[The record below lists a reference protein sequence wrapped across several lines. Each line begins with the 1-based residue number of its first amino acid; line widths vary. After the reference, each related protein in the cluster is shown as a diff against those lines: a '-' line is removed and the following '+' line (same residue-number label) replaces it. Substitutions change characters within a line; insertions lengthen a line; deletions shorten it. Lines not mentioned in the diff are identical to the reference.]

1 MKKVQQGF
9 TLIELMI
16 VVAIVG
22 ILAAVAL
29 PAYQD
34 YTARAKIAEPLA
46 LMSGAKTDLYETYA
60 ASGSF
65 PLAGSDEAD
74 ALLVM
79 LDSSKYT
86 DASSAYVLDSAGQAT
101 ITIDI
106 ANVNAEADAQ
116 DMEFVVTAGTSGL
129 TMTCRGG
136 DLSDKFRPNQC
147 RSTQVKKLTINK

>member
-46 LMSGAKTDLYETYA
+46 LMSGIKTDLYETYVA
-60 ASGSF
+60 EGAF
-65 PLAGSDEAD
+65 PAAGSQQETDLEAM
-74 ALLVM
+74 LVN
-79 LDSSKYT
+79 SGVVTAAAYT
-86 DASSAYVLDSAGQAT
+86 LVSASSATVDVTLGSINADVDGEQLQFALAAGST
-101 ITIDI
+101 
-106 ANVNAEADAQ
+106 
-116 DMEFVVTAGTSGL
+116 GL
-129 TMTCRGG
+129 SMTCAPFAAT
-136 DLSDKFRPNQC
+136 LEVKYLPSEC
-147 RSTQVKKLTINK
+147 RNSAASP

>member
-1 MKKVQQGF
+1 MKNVQQGF

-60 ASGSF
+60 AEGSF
-65 PLAGSDEAD
+65 PLATDQEALD
-74 ALLVM
+74 LEAM

-86 DASSAYVLDSAGQAT
+86 NATSDYEQTAANIAT

-106 ANVNAEADAQ
+106 DGVNATADAQ
-116 DMEFVVTAGTSGL
+116 DMVFIVTASSSGL
-129 TMTCRGG
+129 TMTCIGG
-136 DLSDKFRPNQC
+136 DLEDKFRPNQC
-147 RSTQVKKLTINK
+147 RGT